1 MRNPFEPAGA
11 PQPGPAASAPARPAA
26 RSGIVAPPHAG
37 VAAAVGAGYDVAG
50 PAAAATACTQA
61 ELGRTYDAIF
71 FDMDGTLVDL
81 DPHTFLERFY
91 RLLDARA
98 RRAGINAGVF
108 TQALDAGFM
117 AMGDH
122 PSTITNA
129 AAFWNAFFDAYAAIA
144 GPVLLKDKRT
154 LVDFLQGFYDE
165 EFPTIGEGVVPNPA
179 AQQAVATLAAKG
191 YPLYLTT
198 MPLFPREGVL
208 ARLAWAHVDGSLF
221 SRMTC
226 YDNSTAVKPQ
236 LAYYYENLAVAGA
249 RPDRVLMVGNNT
261 VDDLVCLDAGM
272 DAYLVTDCLINDN
285 GFDVTTVKH
294 GTLSQF
300 AQFAQSLPAA
310 ASRAAAEG
318 RPNRSPLDDDPAGV
332 RHAHPGDRSRKP
344 RPQWEDRD

>member
-1 MRNPFEPAGA
+1 MNEIIPPAGA
-11 PQPGPAASAPARPAA
+11 PQASAPVPARPAA

-37 VAAAVGAGYDVAG
+37 MARAVGTGYDAVD
-50 PAAAATACTQA
+50 PEAAATACTQA
-61 ELGRTYDAIF
+61 EPGRTYDAIF

-81 DPHTFLERFY
+81 DPHTFLERYY

-108 TQALDAGFM
+108 NQALDAGFL

-144 GPVLLKDKRT
+144 GPVLLKDKRM

-165 EFPTIGEGVVPNPA
+165 EFPAIGKGVVPNPA
-179 AQQAVATLAAKG
+179 AQEAVALLAAKG

-198 MPLFPREGVL
+198 MPLFPRAGVL
-208 ARLAWAHVDGSLF
+208 ARLAWAQVDGSFF
-221 SRMTC
+221 SRITC

-261 VDDLVCLDAGM
+261 VDDLVCLDTGM

-285 GFDVTTVKH
+285 GFDVASVKH
-294 GTLSQF
+294 GTL
-300 AQFAQSLPAA
+300 AQFAAFVQSLPECP
-310 ASRAAAEG
+310 SRAAAAG

-332 RHAHPGDRSRKP
+332 SYAHPGDRSRKP
-344 RPQWEDRD
+344 RPQWEDHD

>member
-1 MRNPFEPAGA
+1 MNEIIPPAGA
-11 PQPGPAASAPARPAA
+11 PQASAPVPARPAA

-37 VAAAVGAGYDVAG
+37 MARAVGTGYDAVD
-50 PAAAATACTQA
+50 PEAAATACTQA
-61 ELGRTYDAIF
+61 ESGRTYDAIF

-81 DPHTFLERFY
+81 DPHTFLERYY

-108 TQALDAGFM
+108 NQALDAGFL

-144 GPVLLKDKRT
+144 GPVLLKDKRM

-165 EFPTIGEGVVPNPA
+165 EFPTIGKGVVPNPA
-179 AQQAVATLAAKG
+179 AQEAVALLAAKG

-198 MPLFPREGVL
+198 MPLFPRAGVL
-208 ARLAWAHVDGSLF
+208 ARLAWAQVDGSLF
-221 SRMTC
+221 SRITC

-261 VDDLVCLDAGM
+261 VDDLACLDTGM

-285 GFDVTTVKH
+285 GFDVASVKH
-294 GTLSQF
+294 GTLAQF
-300 AQFAQSLPAA
+300 AAFAQSLPDCP
-310 ASRAAAEG
+310 SRAAAAG

-332 RHAHPGDRSRKP
+332 SYAHPGDRSRKP
-344 RPQWEDRD
+344 RPQWEDHD

>member
-1 MRNPFEPAGA
+1 MNEIIPSAGA
-11 PQPGPAASAPARPAA
+11 PQASAPVPARPAA

-37 VAAAVGAGYDVAG
+37 MARAVGTGYDAVD
-50 PAAAATACTQA
+50 PEAAATACTQA
-61 ELGRTYDAIF
+61 EPGRTYDAIF

-81 DPHTFLERFY
+81 DPHTFLERYY

-108 TQALDAGFM
+108 NQALDAGFL

-144 GPVLLKDKRT
+144 GPVLLKDKRM

-165 EFPTIGEGVVPNPA
+165 EFPTIGKGVVPNPA
-179 AQQAVATLAAKG
+179 AQEAVALLAAKG

-198 MPLFPREGVL
+198 MPLFPRAGVL
-208 ARLAWAHVDGSLF
+208 ARLAWAQVDGSLF
-221 SRMTC
+221 SRITC

-261 VDDLVCLDAGM
+261 VDDLACLDTGM

-285 GFDVTTVKH
+285 GFDVASVKH
-294 GTLSQF
+294 GTLAQF
-300 AQFAQSLPAA
+300 AAFAQSLPYCP
-310 ASRAAAEG
+310 SRAAAAG

-332 RHAHPGDRSRKP
+332 SYAHPGDRSRKP
-344 RPQWEDRD
+344 RPQWEDHD

>member
-1 MRNPFEPAGA
+1 MNEIIPPAGA
-11 PQPGPAASAPARPAA
+11 PQASAPVPARPAA

-37 VAAAVGAGYDVAG
+37 MARAVGTGYDAVD
-50 PAAAATACTQA
+50 PEAAATACTQA
-61 ELGRTYDAIF
+61 ESGRTYDAIF

-81 DPHTFLERFY
+81 DPHTFLERYY

-108 TQALDAGFM
+108 NQALDAGFL

-144 GPVLLKDKRT
+144 GPVLLKDKRM

-165 EFPTIGEGVVPNPA
+165 EFPTIGKGVVPNPA
-179 AQQAVATLAAKG
+179 AQDAVALLAAKG

-198 MPLFPREGVL
+198 MPLFPRAGVL
-208 ARLAWAHVDGSLF
+208 ARLAWAQVDGSLF
-221 SRMTC
+221 SRITC

-261 VDDLVCLDAGM
+261 VDDLACLDTGM

-285 GFDVTTVKH
+285 GFDVASVKH
-294 GTLSQF
+294 GTLAQF
-300 AQFAQSLPAA
+300 AAFAQSLPDCP
-310 ASRAAAEG
+310 SRAAAAG

-332 RHAHPGDRSRKP
+332 SYARPGDRSRKP
-344 RPQWEDRD
+344 RPQWEDHD

>member
-1 MRNPFEPAGA
+1 MNEIIPPAGA
-11 PQPGPAASAPARPAA
+11 PQASAPVPARPAA

-37 VAAAVGAGYDVAG
+37 MARAVGTGYDAVD
-50 PAAAATACTQA
+50 PEAAATACTQA
-61 ELGRTYDAIF
+61 EPGRTYDAIF

-81 DPHTFLERFY
+81 DPHTFLERYY

-108 TQALDAGFM
+108 NQALDAGFL

-144 GPVLLKDKRT
+144 GPVLLKDKRM

-165 EFPTIGEGVVPNPA
+165 EFPTIGKGVVPNPA
-179 AQQAVATLAAKG
+179 AQEAVALLAAKG

-198 MPLFPREGVL
+198 MPLFPRAGVL
-208 ARLAWAHVDGSLF
+208 ARLAWAQVDGSLF
-221 SRMTC
+221 SRITC

-261 VDDLVCLDAGM
+261 VDDLACLDTGM

-285 GFDVTTVKH
+285 GFDVASVKH
-294 GTLSQF
+294 GTLAQF
-300 AQFAQSLPAA
+300 AAFAQSLPDCP
-310 ASRAAAEG
+310 SRAAAAG

-332 RHAHPGDRSRKP
+332 SYAHPGDRSRKP
-344 RPQWEDRD
+344 RPQWEDHD

>member
-1 MRNPFEPAGA
+1 MNEIIPPAGA
-11 PQPGPAASAPARPAA
+11 PQASAPVPARPAA

-37 VAAAVGAGYDVAG
+37 MARAVGTGYDAVD
-50 PAAAATACTQA
+50 PEAAATACTQA
-61 ELGRTYDAIF
+61 EPGRTYDAIF

-81 DPHTFLERFY
+81 DPHTFLERYY

-108 TQALDAGFM
+108 NQALDAGFL

-144 GPVLLKDKRT
+144 GPVLLKDKRM

-165 EFPTIGEGVVPNPA
+165 EFPTIGKGVVPNSA
-179 AQQAVATLAAKG
+179 AQEAVALLAAKG

-198 MPLFPREGVL
+198 MPLFPRAGVL
-208 ARLAWAHVDGSLF
+208 ARLAWAQVDGSLF
-221 SRMTC
+221 SRITC

-261 VDDLVCLDAGM
+261 VDDLACLDTGM

-285 GFDVTTVKH
+285 GFDVASVKH
-294 GTLSQF
+294 GTLAQF
-300 AQFAQSLPAA
+300 AAFAQSLPDCP
-310 ASRAAAEG
+310 SRAAAAG

-332 RHAHPGDRSRKP
+332 SYAHPGDRSRKP
-344 RPQWEDRD
+344 RPQWEDHD

>member
-1 MRNPFEPAGA
+1 MNEIIPPAGA
-11 PQPGPAASAPARPAA
+11 PQASAPVPARPAA

-37 VAAAVGAGYDVAG
+37 MARAVGTSYDAVD
-50 PAAAATACTQA
+50 PEAAATACTQA
-61 ELGRTYDAIF
+61 EPGRTYDAIF

-81 DPHTFLERFY
+81 DPHTFLERYY

-108 TQALDAGFM
+108 NQALDAGFL

-198 MPLFPREGVL
+198 MPLFPRAGVL
-208 ARLAWAHVDGSLF
+208 ARLAWAQVDGSLF
-221 SRMTC
+221 SRITC

-261 VDDLVCLDAGM
+261 VDDLSCLDTGM

-285 GFDVTTVKH
+285 GFDVASVKH
-294 GTLSQF
+294 GTL
-300 AQFAQSLPAA
+300 AQFAAFARSLPDCP
-310 ASRAAAEG
+310 SRAAAAG

-332 RHAHPGDRSRKP
+332 SYAHPGDRSRKP
-344 RPQWEDRD
+344 RPQWEDHD

>member
-1 MRNPFEPAGA
+1 M
-11 PQPGPAASAPARPAA
+11 AR
-26 RSGIVAPPHAG
+26 
-37 VAAAVGAGYDVAG
+37 AVGTGYDAVD
-50 PAAAATACTQA
+50 PEAAATACTQA
-61 ELGRTYDAIF
+61 EPGRTYDAIF

-81 DPHTFLERFY
+81 DPHTFLERYY

-108 TQALDAGFM
+108 NQALDAGFL

-144 GPVLLKDKRT
+144 GPVLLKDKRM

-165 EFPTIGEGVVPNPA
+165 EFPTIGKGVVPNPA
-179 AQQAVATLAAKG
+179 AQEAVALLAAKG

-198 MPLFPREGVL
+198 MPLFPRAGVL
-208 ARLAWAHVDGSLF
+208 ARLAWAQVDGSLF
-221 SRMTC
+221 SRITC

-261 VDDLVCLDAGM
+261 VDDLACLDTGM

-285 GFDVTTVKH
+285 GFDVASVKH
-294 GTLSQF
+294 GTLAQF
-300 AQFAQSLPAA
+300 AAFAQSLADCP
-310 ASRAAAEG
+310 SRAAAAG

-332 RHAHPGDRSRKP
+332 SYAHPGDRSRKP
-344 RPQWEDRD
+344 RPQWEDHD

>member
-1 MRNPFEPAGA
+1 MNEIIPPAGA
-11 PQPGPAASAPARPAA
+11 PQASAPVPARPAA

-37 VAAAVGAGYDVAG
+37 MARAVGTGYDAVD
-50 PAAAATACTQA
+50 PEAAATACTQA
-61 ELGRTYDAIF
+61 EPGRTYDAIF

-81 DPHTFLERFY
+81 DPHTFLERYY

-108 TQALDAGFM
+108 NQALDAGFL

-144 GPVLLKDKRT
+144 GPVLLKDKRM

-165 EFPTIGEGVVPNPA
+165 EFPTIGKGVVPNPA
-179 AQQAVATLAAKG
+179 AQEAVSLLAAKG

-198 MPLFPREGVL
+198 MPLFPRAGVL
-208 ARLAWAHVDGSLF
+208 ARLAWAQVDGSLF
-221 SRMTC
+221 SRITC

-261 VDDLVCLDAGM
+261 VDDLACLDTGM

-285 GFDVTTVKH
+285 GFDVASVKH
-294 GTLSQF
+294 GTLAQF
-300 AQFAQSLPAA
+300 AAFAQSLPDCP
-310 ASRAAAEG
+310 SRAAAAG

-332 RHAHPGDRSRKP
+332 SYAHPGDRSRKP
-344 RPQWEDRD
+344 RPQWEDHD